1 MGVSNMD
8 QPRHSILAP
17 GTRAPDFQLESDPQK
32 KVSLKDFRGKRI
44 VLVFYPADF
53 SPVCGDQLALLNE
66 CLDEFEEMNVQLI
79 GISVDGAWCHQAY
92 ANNRKL
98 KFPLLAD
105 FQPKGAVAK
114 AYGVYDEQWGT
125 SQRAI
130 FVINEDGIIEWSYL
144 SPIDVNPGAAG
155 IFAALD
161 EMKK

>member
-1 MGVSNMD
+1 MN
-8 QPRHSILAP
+8 QPRQTILPP
-17 GTRAPDFQLESDPQK
+17 GTVAPDFQLESDPQK
-32 KVSLKDFRGKRI
+32 KVSLKDFRGQRV

-66 CLDEFEEMNVQLI
+66 CRDEFEEMNVQLI

-105 FQPKGAVAK
+105 FQPKGAVSK
-114 AYGVYDEQWGT
+114 AYGVYDEVWGT
-125 SQRAI
+125 SQRAL
-130 FVINEDGIIEWSYL
+130 FVIDENGIIKWSYL

-155 IFAALD
+155 IFHALE
-161 EMKK
+161 EMKNA